1 MKYNTNFV
9 NRKTV
14 FIEEDIFKRKPNQN
28 DLIEASMKKMKINLN
43 FYTKVRHHCLKK
55 LKQ

>member
-28 DLIEASMKKMKINLN
+28 DLIEASMKKICDDFAKNGS
-43 FYTKVRHHCLKK
+43 Y
-55 LKQ
+55 